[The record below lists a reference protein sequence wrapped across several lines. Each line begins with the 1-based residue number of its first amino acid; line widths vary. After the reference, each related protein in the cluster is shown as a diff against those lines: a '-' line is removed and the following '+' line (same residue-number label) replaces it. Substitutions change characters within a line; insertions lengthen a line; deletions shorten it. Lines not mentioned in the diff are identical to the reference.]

1 MGEEEG
7 FAATPLLEDKAPP
20 NLGQGLPHGGAKA
33 PLLAW
38 GNMGA
43 FTISSVLGK
52 EEGCEATPLL
62 EDKAP
67 HLGARSPP
75 GGKPPWRTRP
85 LLKTKQ
91 REVVSSFKAVQV
103 EELGKLTSSL
113 DTAFYILTTN
123 AICS

>member
-1 MGEEEG
+1 MKSPHLYKRLSQYTEILGEEEG
-7 FAATPLLEDKAPP
+7 CAATPLVENKAPP
-20 NLGQGLPHGGAKA
+20 NLGQGLPHWGAKA

-67 HLGARSPP
+67 PLGARSPP
-75 GGKPPWRTRP
+75 GGESPP
-85 LLKTKQ
+85 
-91 REVVSSFKAVQV
+91 
-103 EELGKLTSSL
+103 GG
-113 DTAFYILTTN
+113 
-123 AICS
+123 